1 MNIHE
6 EGEEYPSHQE
16 QRDIRNDPQF
26 RAAVHNFGLDPDTVR
41 LTSQYDP
48 RTKDP
53 VVEIAPKRAGAQAK
67 TIMEIVLDAAKQCV
81 VNDRQKN
88 YGTPESNFETIAAYW
103 NTYLKSIGFN
113 LATSAKVGDYIYGLS
128 ATDVAVMMSLM
139 KHSRLATSPNHR
151 DSWIDI
157 AGYAACGAECACK
170 GQGIPE

>member
-6 EGEEYPSHQE
+6 EGTGFPGMSSGNYNCPTG
-16 QRDIRNDPQF
+16 
-26 RAAVHNFGLDPDTVR
+26 AFG
-41 LTSQYDP
+41 
-48 RTKDP
+48 
-53 VVEIAPKRAGAQAK
+53 VEIAPKSAEAKAK
-67 TIMEIVLDAAKQCV
+67 TIREIVLDAAKQCV
-81 VNDRQKN
+81 VNDRQQN

-103 NTYLKSIGFN
+103 MVYFKSMNIEIHLN
-113 LATSAKVGDYIYGLS
+113 

-139 KHSRLATSPNHR
+139 KHSRLATSPDHR